1 MGVLCFGEV
10 KHKSL
15 TNTLQTI
22 MWEEEMV
29 RGKVFILKVG
39 IRGLG
44 QVVFTKSWDKS
55 LGQGVYIKGRKRGL
69 GLGVYNRDRG

>member
-22 MWEEEMV
+22 MWEKEMV
-29 RGKVFILKVG
+29 LGKVYILKVG
-39 IRGLG
+39 G
-44 QVVFTKSWDKS
+44 
-55 LGQGVYIKGRKRGL
+55 LGQGVY
-69 GLGVYNRDRG
+69 

>member
-22 MWEEEMV
+22 MWEEKMV
-29 RGKVFILKVG
+29 WGKVYILKVG

-44 QVVFTKSWDKS
+44 QGVFTK
-55 LGQGVYIKGRKRGL
+55 GRGKWFGARCL
-69 GLGVYNRDRG
+69 Y

>member
-22 MWEEEMV
+22 MWEKEMV
-29 RGKVFILKVG
+29 WGKVYILKAG
-39 IRGLG
+39 GLG
-44 QVVFTKSWDKS
+44 P
-55 LGQGVYIKGRKRGL
+55 GVYTKGRGFGARC
-69 GLGVYNRDRG
+69 NN

>member
-44 QVVFTKSWDKS
+44 QGVFTKGRDKS
-55 LGQGVYIKGRKRGL
+55 FGARSLYKR
-69 GLGVYNRDRG
+69 

>member
-22 MWEEEMV
+22 MWEKEMV
-29 RGKVFILKVG
+29 WGKVYILKV
-39 IRGLG
+39 RG
-44 QVVFTKSWDKS
+44 
-55 LGQGVYIKGRKRGL
+55 LGQGVYTE
-69 GLGVYNRDRG
+69 DRRFVARYIY